1 MATQKQPSPALVQS
15 FWARDWSALALIA
28 LIMMIAMTI
37 IAPRFVNF
45 DNQAILTRS
54 LAPLLIVAFA
64 QAIVI
69 GIGQMNLA
77 VGAIGGMV
85 AVFFG
90 GMLEV
95 WGMPIPVAAV
105 IGLACG
111 LTAGMFNGAIIAY
124 SGINGFIVTLATLSI
139 FKGLNLGVTE
149 SIPFYKMPEALVWFG
164 EARIGPFAAILIV
177 PVVVLTLLAAFLR
190 LTVPGRQILAVGG
203 NAHAAELA
211 GISLKKVTILAHALS
226 GALAGIAGMLS
237 VARLGVGQPT
247 IGGDW
252 LLASFAAPV
261 IGGAILAGGHV
272 PIAGTIL
279 GVVIIV
285 LIENCLVLY
294 GVNPQYNEFMVG
306 LLILA
311 AVGFNHWQSL
321 RTETALN
328 VQGGR
333 R

>member
-1 MATQKQPSPALVQS
+1 MKNNSLMKRFLAAEWSSLLILSLVMMA
-15 FWARDWSALALIA
+15 
-28 LIMMIAMTI
+28 AMTI
-37 IAPRFVNF
+37 ITPRFLNF

-90 GMLEV
+90 GMMQV
-95 WGMPIPVAAV
+95 WGLPIPVAIA
-105 IGLACG
+105 IGFACG
-111 LTAGMFNGAIIAY
+111 VAAGAMNGVIIAL

-139 FKGLNLGVTE
+139 FKGLNLGVTK
-149 SIPFYKMPEALVWFG
+149 SIPFYEMPQALVWFG
-164 EARIGPFAAILIV
+164 EARFGPFAAILIV
-177 PVVVLTLLAAFLR
+177 PVICVVALAWFLKYS
-190 LTVPGRQILAVGG
+190 LQGRQILAVGG

-211 GISLKKVTILAHALS
+211 GISTNRVTILAHTIS
-226 GALAGIAGMLS
+226 GALAGVAGMLS

-261 IGGAILAGGHV
+261 IGGAILLGGHI
-272 PIAGTIL
+272 PIL
-279 GVVIIV
+279 GTVLGVLVII
-285 LIENCLVLY
+285 LIENLLVLY
-294 GVNPQYNEFMVG
+294 GVDPQYNEFFVG
-306 LLILA
+306 ALILA
-311 AVGFNHWQSL
+311 AVGFNHWRSL
-321 RTETALN
+321 RAEARLKE
-328 VQGGR
+328 GKA
-333 R
+333 

>member
-1 MATQKQPSPALVQS
+1 MQNHSIFKRFLAADWSSLLIVALV
-15 FWARDWSALALIA
+15 
-28 LIMMIAMTI
+28 MMAMMTI
-37 IAPRFVNF
+37 IAPRFINF

-95 WGMPIPVAAV
+95 WGLPIPLAAL
-105 IGLACG
+105 IGLGCG
-111 LTAGMFNGAIIAY
+111 LAAGMLNGVIIAY
-124 SGINGFIVTLATLSI
+124 SGINGFIITLATLSI

-149 SIPFYKMPEALVWFG
+149 SIPFYHMPEALVTFG

-177 PVVVLTLLAAFLR
+177 PVITIGAVAWFLKFS
-190 LTVPGRQILAVGG
+190 LPGRQILAVGG
-203 NAHAAELA
+203 NAHASELA
-211 GISLKKVTILAHALS
+211 GISVPRITIMAHAIS
-226 GALAGIAGMLS
+226 GALAGIAGMLT

-261 IGGAILAGGHV
+261 IGGAILLGGHI
-272 PIAGTIL
+272 PIMGTLL
-279 GVVIIV
+279 GVLVII

-294 GVNPQYNEFMVG
+294 GVDPQYNEFLVG
-306 LLILA
+306 VLILA
-311 AVGFNHWQSL
+311 AVGFNHWRAVRAEAKFQ
-321 RTETALN
+321 A
-328 VQGGR
+328 QGAST
-333 R
+333 

>member
-1 MATQKQPSPALVQS
+1 MKNDTLMKRFLAAEWSSLLILSLVMMA
-15 FWARDWSALALIA
+15 
-28 LIMMIAMTI
+28 AMTI
-37 IAPRFVNF
+37 ITPRFLNF

-90 GMLEV
+90 GMMEA
-95 WGMPIPVAAV
+95 WGFPIPVAIA
-105 IGLACG
+105 IGFACG
-111 LTAGMFNGAIIAY
+111 VAAGALNGAIIAF

-139 FKGLNLGVTE
+139 FKGLNLGFTK
-149 SIPFYKMPEALVWFG
+149 SIPFYEMPQALVWFG
-164 EARIGPFAAILIV
+164 EARFGPFAAILIV
-177 PVVVLTLLAAFLR
+177 PVTCVAALAWFLKYNIY
-190 LTVPGRQILAVGG
+190 GRQILAVGG

-211 GISLKKVTILAHALS
+211 GISNNRVTILAHTIS
-226 GALAGIAGMLS
+226 GALAGVAGMLS

-261 IGGAILAGGHV
+261 IGGAILLGGHI
-272 PIAGTIL
+272 PIL
-279 GVVIIV
+279 GTVLGVLVII
-285 LIENCLVLY
+285 LIENLLVLY
-294 GVNPQYNEFMVG
+294 GVDPQYNEFFVG
-306 LLILA
+306 ALILA
-311 AVGFNHWQSL
+311 AVGFNHWRSL
-321 RTETALN
+321 RAEARFKE
-328 VQGGR
+328 GKA
-333 R
+333 

>member
-1 MATQKQPSPALVQS
+1 M
-15 FWARDWSALALIA
+15 LIVA
-28 LIMMIAMTI
+28 LIMMAIMTI
-37 IAPRFVNF
+37 ITPRFLNF

-90 GMLEV
+90 GMMEV
-95 WGMPIPVAAV
+95 WGLPIPVAIG
-105 IGLACG
+105 IGLLCG
-111 LTAGMFNGAIIAY
+111 LAAGVLNGAVIAY

-139 FKGLNLGVTE
+139 FKGLNLGVTK
-149 SIPFYKMPEALVWFG
+149 SIPFYEMPQALQWFG
-164 EARIGPFAAILIV
+164 EARVGPFAMILIV
-177 PVVVLTLLAAFLR
+177 PVICVVALAWFLKYS
-190 LTVPGRQILAVGG
+190 LAGRQILAVGG
-203 NAHAAELA
+203 NAHAAGLA
-211 GISLKKVTILAHALS
+211 GISVNRVTIMAHAIS

-261 IGGAILAGGHV
+261 IGGAILLGGHIPV
-272 PIAGTIL
+272 IGTIL
-279 GVVIIV
+279 GVLVII
-285 LIENCLVLY
+285 LIENLLVLY
-294 GVNPQYNEFMVG
+294 GVDPQYNEFFVG
-306 LLILA
+306 ALILL
-311 AVGFNHWQSL
+311 AVGFNHWRSL
-321 RTETALN
+321 RAEAAYKL
-328 VQGGR
+328 QEGQA
-333 R
+333 

>member
-1 MATQKQPSPALVQS
+1 MRSNSPVQRFLAT
-15 FWARDWSALALIA
+15 DWSTLALITV
-28 LIMMIAMTI
+28 LMMIAMTI

-90 GMLEV
+90 GMMEV
-95 WGMPIPVAAV
+95 WGLPVPAAAA
-105 IGLACG
+105 IGLICG
-111 LTAGMFNGAIIAY
+111 LVAGVLNGAIIAY
-124 SGINGFIVTLATLSI
+124 SGISGFIVTLATLSI

-149 SIPFYKMPEALVWFG
+149 SIPFYQMPDALVWFG
-164 EARIGPFAAILIV
+164 EARFGPFAAILIV
-177 PVVVLTLLAAFLR
+177 PVVVLAILAAFLK
-190 LTVPGRQILAVGG
+190 LTIPGRQILAVGG
-203 NAHAAELA
+203 NAHASELA
-211 GISLKKVTILAHALS
+211 GISLKRVTITAHAIS

-261 IGGAILAGGHV
+261 IGGAILAGGHIPV
-272 PIAGTIL
+272 TGTIL
-279 GVVIIV
+279 GVIIIV

-294 GVNPQYNEFMVG
+294 GVDPQYNEFLIGV
-306 LLILA
+306 LILA
-311 AVGFNHWQSL
+311 AVGFNHWRNLQ
-321 RTETALN
+321 TEAAIKA
-328 VQGGR
+328 QGAKA
-333 R
+333 